1 MELPFKIK
9 CPKCGEEGTLIK
21 EYKGNAWGHSEL
33 AHTLEPG
40 SIEWK
45 SDKGH
50 ICRECLTMID
60 DDRVAELREQAYN
73 TWQES
78 KKAQRKENSNGQ
90 Q

>member
-1 MELPFKIK
+1 MELPYKIK

-21 EYKGNAWGHSEL
+21 EYKGNAWGHAEM

-45 SDKGH
+45 PDKGH
-50 ICRECLTMID
+50 ICRKCLTMID

-73 TWQES
+73 VWQEQ
-78 KKAQRKENSNGQ
+78 KKDQRKEFNNGQ